1 MTDFFAH
8 LETPR
13 AMRADDGAEP
23 TEAGRFASAAD
34 LSAFALGGS
43 ATLTIVSKR
52 TGTRFTYRIRFPR
65 DKETG
70 KVDRTA
76 PLFVSVLNGPDN
88 TRDYAYLGYIRGDLY
103 RHGTK
108 KSRIAANAPS
118 AVAFEW
124 FYRTAIIGQNLSQV
138 AAYHDGCCGRCGRKL
153 TVPES
158 IRTGLG
164 PECASKLG
172 GF

>member
-8 LETPR
+8 LEAPR
-13 AMRADDGAEP
+13 MRADDGSDEP
-23 TEAGRFASAAD
+23 GKFASAAD
-34 LSAFALGGS
+34 LSAFTLGGN

-65 DKETG
+65 DRDTG

-76 PLFVSVLNGPDN
+76 PLFVSVLTGPDN
-88 TRDYAYLGYIRGDLY
+88 STSYSYLGFIRGDLY
-103 RHGTK
+103 RHGGTK
-108 KSRIAANAPS
+108 AKVAATAPS
-118 AVAFEW
+118 AVAWEW

-164 PECASKLG
+164 PECASKM